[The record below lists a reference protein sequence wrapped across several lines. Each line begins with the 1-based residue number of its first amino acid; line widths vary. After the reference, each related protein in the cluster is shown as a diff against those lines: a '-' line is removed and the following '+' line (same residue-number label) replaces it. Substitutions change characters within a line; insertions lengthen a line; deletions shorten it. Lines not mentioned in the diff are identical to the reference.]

1 MTSIFIIRDISI
13 NNFKFI
19 FCTFIIFAFCSGG
32 KSFGNNIVFSDCDTC
47 PQMVVIEKGNFKMGS
62 PPSDLGRP
70 ATEGAVRD
78 VSIPEPFALGLYE
91 ITYRQWEFCALA
103 GACRTI
109 KYPPSSNKDHPVVNV
124 SWSDTAQYTK
134 WLIYKTGFKYRLPTE
149 EEWEYAAR
157 AGSDRSRFFG
167 MDKIMVCKFGN
178 VFDKKAKL
186 ALGYEWE
193 HLPCFDGF
201 IETAPV
207 GSFRANTFGLFDM
220 IGNVWEWTG
229 GCANLSTRGI
239 RTNSPTNAKN
249 DCSQRAVRG
258 GSWLSHPP
266 KYIRF
271 SDRYK
276 YFKVRDRDLGF
287 RVVRELVNGD
297 KAER

>member
-1 MTSIFIIRDISI
+1 
-13 NNFKFI
+13 
-19 FCTFIIFAFCSGG
+19 
-32 KSFGNNIVFSDCDTC
+32 
-47 PQMVVIEKGNFKMGS
+47 
-62 PPSDLGRP
+62 
-70 ATEGAVRD
+70 
-78 VSIPEPFALGLYE
+78 
-91 ITYRQWEFCALA
+91 
-103 GACRTI
+103 
-109 KYPPSSNKDHPVVNV
+109 
-124 SWSDTAQYTK
+124 
-134 WLIYKTGFKYRLPTE
+134 
-149 EEWEYAAR
+149 
-157 AGSDRSRFFG
+157 
-167 MDKIMVCKFGN
+167 MVCKFGN

-186 ALGYEWE
+186 VLGYEWE

-239 RTNSPTNAKN
+239 RTNSATNAKN
-249 DCSQRAVRG
+249 DCSQRAIRG

-287 RVVRELVNGD
+287 RVLRELVNGD